1 MTLFTS
7 TLNQML
13 LLFSLIGIGFLL
25 SRASIVPKGTAAI
38 LSKLENFVFLPA
50 MVVGTFARNFTISA
64 FRDYSELLLVGL
76 LFSVLPIPLCIWI
89 SKLCS
94 KDDFVR
100 KLYTYGLVFSNFGFM
115 GNAVVQALFPEQFV
129 YYLVFT
135 LPMYVVIYL
144 WGVPALLIPA
154 EGDKGIGRALRSL
167 CNPLLIGSLVG
178 MVIGITGLRLPIFV
192 DRTLAAAE
200 GCMSPVAMIL
210 TGITVAEMPFLKIA
224 KMKGIYAVTALR
236 LLVFPLVFGYLLKIC
251 GLEGVLYQCAVCALA
266 MPLGLNTVVV
276 PAGYGKDT
284 SVAAGMALVS
294 HVLSVLTIPLIFRLL
309 L

>member
-13 LLFSLIGIGFLL
+13 LLFSLIGVGFLL
-25 SRASIVPKGTAAI
+25 SRAHVVPKGTAAV

-50 MVVGTFARNFTISA
+50 MVVGTFASKFTTSA
-64 FRDYSELLLVGL
+64 FKDYSGLLLAGL
-76 LFSVLPIPLCIWI
+76 LLTVIPIPLCIGL

-94 KDDFVR
+94 RDDFVR
-100 KLYTYGLVFSNFGFM
+100 KLYIYGLTFSNFGFM
-115 GNAVVQALFPEQFV
+115 GNAVVQALFPDQFV

-154 EGDKGIGRALRSL
+154 EGEKGIKRTLKSL

-178 MVIGITGLRLPIFV
+178 MVIGLTGIQLPFFV
-192 DRTLAAAE
+192 QKTLAAAE
-200 GCMSPVAMIL
+200 GCMSPIAMIL

-224 KMKGIYAVTALR
+224 KMKGIYAITLLR
-236 LLVFPLVFGYLLKIC
+236 LLVFPLTIGYVLKLC
-251 GLEGVLYQCAVCALA
+251 GLDELQYLCAVCALA

-294 HVLSVLTIPLIFRLL
+294 HMLSVLTIPLIFKILL
-309 L
+309 

>member
-7 TLNQML
+7 TLSQML
-13 LLFSLIGIGFLL
+13 LLFFLIGVGFLL
-25 SRASIVPKGTAAI
+25 SRTRVVPKGTAAV

-50 MVVGTFARNFTISA
+50 MVVGTFAGKFTTEA
-64 FRDYSELLLVGL
+64 FRDYSSLLLLGFL
-76 LFSVLPIPLCIWI
+76 LSVLPIPICIGI

-115 GNAVVQALFPEQFV
+115 GNAVVQALFPDQFV

-144 WGVPALLIPA
+144 WGVPALLIPT
-154 EGDKGIGRALRSL
+154 EGDKGIKRALRSL

-178 MVIGITGLRLPIFV
+178 MVLGLTGIRLPFFLEKA
-192 DRTLAAAE
+192 LAAAE

-224 KMKGIYAVTALR
+224 KMKGIYAVTILR
-236 LLVFPLVFGYLLKIC
+236 LLVFPLVIGYALKLC
-251 GLEGVLYQCAVCALA
+251 GLDDLQYLCAVCALA

-294 HVLSVLTIPLIFRLL
+294 HMLSVLTIPLIFKILL
-309 L
+309 

>member
-25 SRASIVPKGTAAI
+25 SRAKIVPRGTAAI

-50 MVVGTFARNFTISA
+50 MVVGTFAGKFTVEA
-64 FRDYSELLLVGL
+64 FKDYSLLLLAGLLLV
-76 LFSVLPIPLCIWI
+76 VVPIPICIGL

-94 KDDFVR
+94 RDDFVQ
-100 KLYTYGLVFSNFGFM
+100 KLYTYGLAFSNFGFM
-115 GNAVVQALFPEQFV
+115 GNAVVQALFPKQFAE
-129 YYLVFT
+129 YLVFT

-154 EGDKGIGRALRSL
+154 EGEKGIGRALRSL

-178 MVIGITGLRLPIFV
+178 MVIGLTGIRLPFFV
-192 DRTLAAAE
+192 QKTLAAAE
-200 GCMSPVAMIL
+200 ACMSPVAMIL

-224 KMKGIYAVTALR
+224 KMKGIYAVTLLR
-236 LLVFPLVFGYLLKIC
+236 LLVFPLVFGYLLKLC

-294 HVLSVLTIPLIFRLL
+294 HVLSVLTIPLMFKLL